1 MSYQLYPRYMSYK
14 DIIHIW
20 PKELSTELVNYE
32 YHTYDRATRRNIA
45 FTLTNIVYKLP
56 EDTVKYLMNTEIHI
70 CQRGMLIR
78 EYLHDYLV
86 ETGIII

>member
-1 MSYQLYPRYMSYK
+1 M
-14 DIIHIW
+14 HIW

-32 YHTYDRATRRNIA
+32 YHAIDPATRMNIA
-45 FTLTNIVYKLP
+45 FALNSIVYKLP

-70 CQRGMLIR
+70 SMRGMLIR

-86 ETGIII
+86 ESGIIV